1 MSGTVIAPWLAVPD
15 AGLAA
20 EFYAAALGA
29 TELYRLDGDDGS
41 LVLAQLDAGGA
52 PFWIQADPASSP
64 PAPGRSPVRMV
75 LRVDDPDR
83 WFDRAVEAGAT
94 PVAGIHEEHG
104 WRTGR
109 VHDPFGHDWEFSR
122 PTA

>member
-1 MSGTVIAPWLAVPD
+1 MSGTGIAPWLAVAD
-15 AGLAA
+15 AALAA

-29 TELYRLDGDDGS
+29 AERYRLDGDDGI
-41 LVLAQLDAGGA
+41 LVLAQLDADGA
-52 PFWIQADPASSP
+52 PFWIQEDPDSSP
-64 PAPGRSPVRMV
+64 QAPGRSPVRMV
-75 LRVDDPDR
+75 LTVTDPDR
-83 WFDRAVEAGAT
+83 WFARAVEAGAT

-122 PTA
+122 PSA